1 MKKAEIQDLLLW
13 KGKLSEV
20 TSKTD
25 SPTINIERMGNCYCP
40 HCDGI
45 IEKRSESVV
54 VESRYFQENAEAVK
68 TISEK

>member
-45 IEKRSESVV
+45 IEK
-54 VESRYFQENAEAVK
+54 K
-68 TISEK
+68 K